1 MRKTIIILCLFAFIV
16 GSCKNKPTINNSETN
31 LSVLIEDTITPP
43 STADSIHIRINQIIG
58 EELAVRNLKEYTIIE
73 NNDSIM
79 ENYRYAFNND
89 NYTGFWL
96 TIQTFDSEQLAK
108 QEVRKKQ
115 KIHEESVNNEE
126 FVKIAEKYLRINN
139 KLYSLSNTANIEHI
153 EHKIIVRIIEEM
165 QIKEEDTG
173 IW

>member
-1 MRKTIIILCLFAFIV
+1 MRKTIIILSLFAFIV
-16 GSCKNKPTINNSETN
+16 GSCKNKPTTNNSETN
-31 LSVLIEDTITPP
+31 LSVLIEDTIIQL
-43 STADSIHIRINQIIG
+43 STADSTLIWINQIIG
-58 EELAVRNLKEYTIIE
+58 EELAARNLKEYTIIE
-73 NNDSIM
+73 NNDSIT

-89 NYTGFWL
+89 NYTGFRL

-108 QEVRKKQ
+108 QDVRKKQ

-139 KLYSLSNTANIEHI
+139 KLYSLSSTANIEHI
-153 EHKIIVRIIEEM
+153 EHKIRVRIIEEM